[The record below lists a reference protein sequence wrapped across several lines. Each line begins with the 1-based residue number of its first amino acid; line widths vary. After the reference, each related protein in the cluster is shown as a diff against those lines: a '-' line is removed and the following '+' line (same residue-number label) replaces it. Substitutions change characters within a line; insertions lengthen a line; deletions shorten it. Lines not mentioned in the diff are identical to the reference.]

1 MEPLILGYTTN
12 LKSSLELA
20 KLTIEDTI
28 KLAEG
33 DLDREVSTAIKNKM
47 MLLQKHL
54 NQAFPVLKAIR
65 RRLFLLQ
72 PGDTPNGVRRQVSKW

>member
-1 MEPLILGYTTN
+1 MEPLISGYTIN

-20 KLTIEDTI
+20 KLTIEDAI

-33 DLDREVSTAIKNKM
+33 DVDREVSTAIKDKM

-54 NQAFPVLKAIR
+54 NQAFPALKAIR

-72 PGDTPNGVRRQVSKW
+72 PGDTPNKVRRQISKW